1 MSTPICDFV
10 RRYVGGGAVRM
21 HMPGHKGCGPLGC
34 EALDITEIDGA
45 DDLFHP
51 EGIIAQSEENAGAI
65 FGAHTLYATGGSTL
79 CIQTMVQLLAVYAR
93 SRGQR
98 PLLLAGRNAHK
109 AFVNAAAL
117 LDVPV
122 RWLCPAE
129 GEAYYSGAVTPEQ
142 LERELAC
149 SREPVTAVYL
159 TCPDYLGELPDVA
172 ALAAVCRR
180 AGVLLAVDNA
190 HGAYLKFLSPSRH
203 PMDLGADLCCDS
215 AHKTLPVVTG
225 GAYLHIA
232 HQAPELLHR
241 QAKASMGLWGS
252 SSPSYLILQS
262 LLALVFISLL
272 GFGTYNVILALGIA
286 FIPSYARVIR
296 GEFAR
301 QREMNYV
308 KNARLMGASHL
319 RIMLVHILPNTRQVL
334 LPTLAIGFNNAV
346 LAEASMSFLGIGV
359 KPPEVSLGYMMSES
373 QSYMVRAPWYM
384 LTCGSVIVLLILG
397 VSLIGEGLQQ
407 KKWGR

>member
-1 MSTPICDFV
+1 MRAND
-10 RRYVGGGAVRM
+10 
-21 HMPGHKGCGPLGC
+21 
-34 EALDITEIDGA
+34 
-45 DDLFHP
+45 
-51 EGIIAQSEENAGAI
+51 
-65 FGAHTLYATGGSTL
+65 
-79 CIQTMVQLLAVYAR
+79 
-93 SRGQR
+93 
-98 PLLLAGRNAHK
+98 
-109 AFVNAAAL
+109 
-117 LDVPV
+117 
-122 RWLCPAE
+122 
-129 GEAYYSGAVTPEQ
+129 AVTAFP
-142 LERELAC
+142 
-149 SREPVTAVYL
+149 SI
-159 TCPDYLGELPDVA
+159 
-172 ALAAVCRR
+172 LAA
-180 AGVLLAVDNA
+180 AGVL
-190 HGAYLKFLSPSRH
+190 
-203 PMDLGADLCCDS
+203 
-215 AHKTLPVVTG
+215 
-225 GAYLHIA
+225 
-232 HQAPELLHR
+232 
-241 QAKASMGLWGS
+241 
-252 SSPSYLILQS
+252 
-262 LLALVFISLL
+262 SLL

>member
-1 MSTPICDFV
+1 MRIGLIEFLLILAIASLTIGPQVALFV
-10 RRYVGGGAVRM
+10 DRWMRRANRANARAARRRAEYAAQMAVER
-21 HMPGHKGCGPLGC
+21 
-34 EALDITEIDGA
+34 D
-45 DDLFHP
+45 
-51 EGIIAQSEENAGAI
+51 
-65 FGAHTLYATGGSTL
+65 
-79 CIQTMVQLLAVYAR
+79 
-93 SRGQR
+93 
-98 PLLLAGRNAHK
+98 
-109 AFVNAAAL
+109 AL
-117 LDVPV
+117 LK
-122 RWLCPAE
+122 RF
-129 GEAYYSGAVTPEQ
+129 
-142 LERELAC
+142 R
-149 SREPVTAVYL
+149 TASTVF
-159 TCPDYLGELPDVA
+159 V
-172 ALAAVCRR
+172 VC
-180 AGVLLAVDNA
+180 
-190 HGAYLKFLSPSRH
+190 
-203 PMDLGADLCCDS
+203 
-215 AHKTLPVVTG
+215 
-225 GAYLHIA
+225 I
-232 HQAPELLHR
+232 
-241 QAKASMGLWGS
+241 
-252 SSPSYLILQS
+252 

-384 LTCGSVIVLLILG
+384 LTCGSIIVLLILG

>member
-1 MSTPICDFV
+1 MLLHQKKNHYLRIGLAITAVITAMALVGCFWTPYAPTAMSGSEKFAAPSLRHLFGTDNFGRDIFSRV
-10 RRYVGGGAVRM
+10 MVGARTTFFISACTVTIGAVV
-21 HMPGHKGCGPLGC
+21 GTLVG
-34 EALDITEIDGA
+34 ALT
-45 DDLFHP
+45 
-51 EGIIAQSEENAGAI
+51 
-65 FGAHTLYATGGSTL
+65 
-79 CIQTMVQLLAVYAR
+79 
-93 SRGQR
+93 
-98 PLLLAGRNAHK
+98 
-109 AFVNAAAL
+109 AF
-117 LDVPV
+117 
-122 RWLCPAE
+122 
-129 GEAYYSGAVTPEQ
+129 
-142 LERELAC
+142 
-149 SREPVTAVYL
+149 
-159 TCPDYLGELPDVA
+159 
-172 ALAAVCRR
+172 
-180 AGVLLAVDNA
+180 
-190 HGAYLKFLSPSRH
+190 PS
-203 PMDLGADLCCDS
+203 
-215 AHKTLPVVTG
+215 
-225 GAYLHIA
+225 I
-232 HQAPELLHR
+232 
-241 QAKASMGLWGS
+241 
-252 SSPSYLILQS
+252 

-373 QSYMVRAPWYM
+373 QSYMARAPWYM